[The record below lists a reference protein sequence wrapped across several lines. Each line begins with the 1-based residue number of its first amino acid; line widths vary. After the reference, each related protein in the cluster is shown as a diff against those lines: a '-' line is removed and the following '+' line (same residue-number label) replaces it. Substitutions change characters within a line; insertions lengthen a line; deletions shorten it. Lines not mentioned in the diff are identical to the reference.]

1 MKGIIEILTRGQG
14 DPEALI
20 LWTTFVICL
29 YEGGDKSHCT
39 VVVGRDGTQLG
50 ISKELNG
57 LIELK
62 VLAKILVHVVTS
74 KEGNS
79 NVPVTE
85 ICQWGTC

>member
-1 MKGIIEILTRGQG
+1 MNFKERTGRSRSFNSL
-14 DPEALI
+14 DD
-20 LWTTFVICL
+20 FFICL
-29 YEGGDKSHCT
+29 YEGGDRSHCT
-39 VVVGRDGTQLG
+39 IVVGRDGTQLG

-79 NVPVTE
+79 NVTVTE
-85 ICQWGTC
+85 ICQCGSS